1 MYWKLDTFVSNAGVK
16 VEVLKSADESFN
28 LPTKFVGVAH
38 MMSEYGISDV
48 RFEIPAISV
57 EGAFEKYDEYLKIF
71 SDNMKKQMEER
82 QSKIEI
88 PKPELVVPE

>member
-1 MYWKLDTFVSNAGVK
+1 MYWKLDTFVSNVGVK
-16 VEVLKSADESFN
+16 VEVLKSANESFN

-48 RFEIPAISV
+48 RFEIPAVSV
-57 EGAFEKYDEYLKIF
+57 EEAFEKYDEYLKIF

>member
-1 MYWKLDTFVSNAGVK
+1 MYWKLDTFVSSTGVK
-16 VEVLKSADESFN
+16 VEVLKSANDSFN
-28 LPTKFVGVAH
+28 LPNKFVGVAH

-48 RFEIPAISV
+48 RFEIPSSSV
-57 EGAFEKYDEYLKIF
+57 EEAFEKYDEYLKIF

-82 QSKIEI
+82 QSKLEV

>member
-16 VEVLKSADESFN
+16 VEVLKSANESFN

-48 RFEIPAISV
+48 RFEIPAVSV
-57 EGAFEKYDEYLKIF
+57 EEAFEKYDEYLKIF